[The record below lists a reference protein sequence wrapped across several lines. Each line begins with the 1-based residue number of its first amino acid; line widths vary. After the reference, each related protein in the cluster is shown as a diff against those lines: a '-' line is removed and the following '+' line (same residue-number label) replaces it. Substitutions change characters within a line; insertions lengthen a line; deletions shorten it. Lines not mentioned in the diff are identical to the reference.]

1 LALATLEHLPTCVIY
16 VTDLSGFCGTS
27 IADQL
32 SIRADLFDRFAHR
45 RPWIDVLSKSKF
57 VPALNGKSSPELDGD
72 WLLERDEDAATAA
85 ANLIRAGAL
94 AVSVEEELGIL
105 ELSRAVSD
113 LLLSHKK
120 TLA

>member
-1 LALATLEHLPTCVIY
+1 M
-16 VTDLSGFCGTS
+16 
-27 IADQL
+27 
-32 SIRADLFDRFAHR
+32 FDRFAHR
-45 RPWIDVLSKSKF
+45 RQWIDVLSKSKF

>member
-1 LALATLEHLPTCVIY
+1 
-16 VTDLSGFCGTS
+16 
-27 IADQL
+27 
-32 SIRADLFDRFAHR
+32 
-45 RPWIDVLSKSKF
+45 
-57 VPALNGKSSPELDGD
+57 
-72 WLLERDEDAATAA
+72 
-85 ANLIRAGAL
+85 LIRAGAL

>member
-1 LALATLEHLPTCVIY
+1 M
-16 VTDLSGFCGTS
+16 
-27 IADQL
+27 
-32 SIRADLFDRFAHR
+32 
-45 RPWIDVLSKSKF
+45 
-57 VPALNGKSSPELDGD
+57 
-72 WLLERDEDAATAA
+72 ERDEDAATAA